1 MKLMIQIQCKFLK
14 ERNDG
19 TSTANKVP
27 RAKTTFKEIKMLEF
41 TPKANIDH
49 FMKEKWK
56 FRKEFQSGG
65 LVDMV
70 LLLLPRAVDNLW
82 NTKGSGNF
90 PGPKHKMLCQN
101 HLGYDLNF
109 KAPTD
114 EILVASAAL
123 SSLMFAV
130 CIQIDLELPT

>member
-1 MKLMIQIQCKFLK
+1 MSMVANTISGKFWRTTILIIGDKQTHRRTMKLMIQIQCKFLK

-56 FRKEFQSGG
+56 FRK
-65 LVDMV
+65 
-70 LLLLPRAVDNLW
+70 
-82 NTKGSGNF
+82 
-90 PGPKHKMLCQN
+90 
-101 HLGYDLNF
+101 
-109 KAPTD
+109 
-114 EILVASAAL
+114 
-123 SSLMFAV
+123 
-130 CIQIDLELPT
+130 